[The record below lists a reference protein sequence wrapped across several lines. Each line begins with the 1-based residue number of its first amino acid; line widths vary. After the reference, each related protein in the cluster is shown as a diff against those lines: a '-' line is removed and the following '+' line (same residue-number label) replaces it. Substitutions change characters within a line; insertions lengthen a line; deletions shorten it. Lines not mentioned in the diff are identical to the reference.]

1 QAAPA
6 ADSRDPPQPPTVY
19 WEAPPPRAP
28 AAPQVRDGV
37 QWPGHGVPFA
47 RGHCGGKQAA
57 PVADYWEAPPA
68 DYWEAPP
75 PRAPAQRGGDGALG
89 PRRAHCGGTQAAG
102 SANAA
107 AAGSPAPGDETVL
120 TLVPPSVPNDPAD
133 LHRGQQGEWLPR
145 VVTVM
150 IRRHPDRREAGGP
163 AGPHRADRVQA
174 PLRLRIPAPQF
185 PHRHQP
191 GARVCQLRHPERRR
205 QLLQH
210 VEPVAVGGRPPRR
223 GRAQDPGLAGAGLR
237 GEHQELDR
245 LQAAPRE
252 EPRVPRLHRRRPVRR
267 RPLSPARP
275 CPRAPPARAR
285 AAEEPRCQPRLRPR
299 SAASTPRVRCRCL
312 WVASVSSRLQT
323 GSGCA
328 RGRRSAMCGSR
339 APSIGTCMS
348 SRQSTQIS
356 WVGTGPFSLPTPGA
370 PPGGLPG
377 THRRWR
383 RGAGRGLTISAGEV
397 VGSRQRSI

>member
-285 AAEEPRCQPRLRPR
+285 AAEE
-299 SAASTPRVRCRCL
+299 TPRVRCRCL